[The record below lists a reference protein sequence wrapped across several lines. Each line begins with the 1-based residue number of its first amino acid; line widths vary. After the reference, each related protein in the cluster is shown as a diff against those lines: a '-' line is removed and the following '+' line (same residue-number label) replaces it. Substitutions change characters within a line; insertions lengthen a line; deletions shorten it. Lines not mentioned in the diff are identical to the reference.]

1 MPSSFNL
8 RSSRNNRGPQQPIA
22 VSAAV
27 VILALTALVCAGL
40 VAVPLWTALVRD
52 WQVDAISDRCGLKTQ
67 AVRQEVWKSSS
78 SENHNIRPK
87 GPTRRSGF
95 ILENRRMTSRATEL
109 SESFEQTFCGRR
121 NSSSK
126 WPICDLYIVLIQK
139 RPSNPYALMN
149 TSGMWIERSG
159 AAW

>member
-67 AVRQEVWKSSS
+67 AVRQDCLEELKLGESQ
-78 SENHNIRPK
+78 HPAK
-87 GPTRRSGF
+87 GPNAPIRVHPR
-95 ILENRRMTSRATEL
+95 
-109 SESFEQTFCGRR
+109 EQK
-121 NSSSK
+121 N
-126 WPICDLYIVLIQK
+126 D
-139 RPSNPYALMN
+139 
-149 TSGMWIERSG
+149 
-159 AAW
+159 